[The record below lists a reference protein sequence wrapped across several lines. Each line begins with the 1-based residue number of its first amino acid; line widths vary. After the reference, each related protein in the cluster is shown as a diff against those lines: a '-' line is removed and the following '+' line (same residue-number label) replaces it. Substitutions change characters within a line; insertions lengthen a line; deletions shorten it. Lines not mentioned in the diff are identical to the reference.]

1 MGTYGTKPTSAPT
14 GAIILQPGD
23 NVSAIVNAAPTGATF
38 YFEPGVY
45 HGVSLAPKSGQT
57 FLGAEGAILNG
68 SDTLTNFTH
77 QGNAW
82 VIGGQMQQGQRVAT
96 DEGVSGAMR
105 AGYPETVFFD
115 NTPLKP
121 VDALSKLTSGTFYF
135 DYTNHQ
141 IYLAD
146 DPTGHVVEAGKLAD
160 AFHGSAQ
167 NVTIQ
172 NLVIEKYDSPAQS
185 GAIMGGQNWTV
196 KDSEVRLNYGVGI
209 KLQDNSKIVGN
220 SVHDNGQMG
229 LGGSG
234 ANILVDSNEIA
245 HNGYWSG
252 IDVLWEGG
260 GFKFTRTDGLV
271 VTNNFSHDNNGY
283 GMWTDINNIHTLYA
297 NNLIEHN
304 TAAGISH
311 EISYDATIRD
321 NVLIDNGAQDPRSW
335 WWGNEI
341 QIQNSSNVDI
351 YGNKIDMTG
360 GSNGIVL
367 IQQNR
372 GTGTYGPWLTTGNT
386 VHDNIIVDHG
396 GAGRDGFI
404 GGVTDYQQSTMLN
417 NNTWSNNQ
425 YYMADSSGKFSWGSD
440 YNFAGFES
448 HSSGSGSSISQN
460 YPDESSWLAGMPGS
474 GDAGGTTT
482 GTGDTGGATGTGTGA
497 ADGNGTGT
505 STGDTGTGSGTG
517 TSTGGTGTGAGDGNG
532 TGTNTG
538 DTGTGSGTGT
548 STGAGDGNGTGT
560 STGDTGTGSGTGT
573 SAGGTGTGAGDGNG
587 TGTSTGDTGT
597 GSGTGTSTGGTG
609 TGAGDGNGT
618 GTNTGNTGTGSGTGT
633 STGAGDGN
641 GTGTSTGDTGTGS
654 GTGTSAGGT
663 GTGAGDGNGTGTS
676 TGERVQGRYWRHRHG
691 RR

>member
-532 TGTNTG
+532 TGTNRG
-538 DTGTGSGTGT
+538 HGYGVG
-548 STGAGDGNGTGT
+548 
-560 STGDTGTGSGTGT
+560 
-573 SAGGTGTGAGDGNG
+573 
-587 TGTSTGDTGT
+587 
-597 GSGTGTSTGGTG
+597 
-609 TGAGDGNGT
+609 
-618 GTNTGNTGTGSGTGT
+618 
-633 STGAGDGN
+633 
-641 GTGTSTGDTGTGS
+641 
-654 GTGTSAGGT
+654 
-663 GTGAGDGNGTGTS
+663 
-676 TGERVQGRYWRHRHG
+676 HRHEH
-691 RR
+691 RRR